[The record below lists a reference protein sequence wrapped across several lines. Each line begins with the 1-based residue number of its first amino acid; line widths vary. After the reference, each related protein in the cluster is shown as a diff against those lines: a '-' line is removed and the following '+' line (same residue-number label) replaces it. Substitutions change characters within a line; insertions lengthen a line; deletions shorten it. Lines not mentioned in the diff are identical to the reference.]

1 MPLSAVDAVSPALR
15 HAQEQLVKPFRFRQ
29 WVRLAFVGALAGET
43 SSFGGCNTNYN
54 ASTPHT
60 GRSTTFF
67 PAQFPQIDEHSA
79 KFIALVAIFA
89 VIAIAL
95 VVLFMYIGS
104 VMRFILFDSVV
115 SRECHVRDGWRRRKH
130 NGLQLFIWEILFSLI
145 CITAIAILV
154 GGPVLYAWAVGWFD
168 NPRQHLVALILCGL
182 ALLLLFLGL
191 VFSFAVIQVMTK
203 DFVVPQMALEEI
215 DAFEAWHRLLRLMD
229 AEKLGYAAYIGMK
242 IVLAIGAAIVF
253 GIATILGI
261 LILLIP
267 LGGVGL
273 ALFLIGKAMGLTW
286 GVGTIAA
293 AVIYGCI
300 ALAIFIFAALLIA
313 VPKVVF
319 FPAYSIHFFAPRF
332 PPLAALLNPP
342 PPPVSPAQL
351 PPVTPLEPPPLP
363 PAPEPIG

>member
-15 HAQEQLVKPFRFRQ
+15 HAQEQLVKPFRFGQ

-43 SSFGGCNTNYN
+43 ASFGGCNTNYN
-54 ASTPHT
+54 ASAPHT

-67 PAQFPQIDEHSA
+67 LVQFPQINEHSA
-79 KFIALVAIFA
+79 KFIALIAIFA
-89 VIAIAL
+89 VAAIAL

-104 VMRFILFDSVV
+104 VMRFILFDSVL

-130 NGLQLFIWEILFSLI
+130 NGIQLFLWEILFSLI
-145 CITAIAILV
+145 CITAIAVLI

-182 ALLLLFLGL
+182 GLVLLFLGL

-215 DAFEAWHRLLRLMD
+215 DAFEGWRRLLHLMD
-229 AEKLGYAAYIGMK
+229 TEKLGYAAYIGMK

-267 LGGVGL
+267 LGGLGL

-286 GVGTIAA
+286 GVGTITA

-300 ALAIFIFAALLIA
+300 AVAAFIFAALLIA

-319 FPAYSIHFFAPRF
+319 FPAYSIYFFAPRF

-342 PPPVSPAQL
+342 PPPAAPAE
-351 PPVTPLEPPPLP
+351 PPPEPPLEPPLLP
-363 PAPEPIG
+363 PTPAPIG